1 MLSVQNVLR
10 FIRFWPPYWAAGI
23 RVSEFSK
30 DITRIKVSMRL
41 SRRNTNYVGT
51 HFGGNLYS
59 MCDPWY
65 MFILL
70 EHLGKDF
77 IVWDKAA
84 EIDFVS
90 PGKGTVTAEFAIS
103 RQELD
108 DLRAQ
113 LQNQNKLLPVYS
125 TEVVDEAGRTVARI
139 RKTLYVKRKAPVSE
153 SSHA

>member
-1 MLSVQNVLR
+1 MLSIQNVLR

-23 RVSEFSK
+23 RVAEFSA

-65 MFILL
+65 MFIVM
-70 EHLGKDF
+70 EHLGRDF

-84 EIDFVS
+84 EIEFVS
-90 PGKGTVTAEFAIS
+90 PGKGTVSAEFVIS
-103 RQELD
+103 PQELAE
-108 DLRAQ
+108 LRAQ
-113 LQNQNKLLPVYS
+113 LQEQRKVLPVFQ
-125 TEVVDEAGRTVARI
+125 TEVVDERGRTVARI
-139 RKTLYVKRKAPVSE
+139 RKTLYVKRKASHRE
-153 SSHA
+153 SDHA